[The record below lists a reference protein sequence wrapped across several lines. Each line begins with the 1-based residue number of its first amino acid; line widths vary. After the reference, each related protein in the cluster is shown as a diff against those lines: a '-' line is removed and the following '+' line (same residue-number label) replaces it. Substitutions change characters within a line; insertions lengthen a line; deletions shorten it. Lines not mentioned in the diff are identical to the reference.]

1 MCGFVSRALGI
12 NTDGPK
18 LPAPPPGPAADAPT
32 APVFGQDQSTAANLA
47 SNKRGRSS
55 LRIDLASGGLGEGT
69 GLNIPQ

>member
-18 LPAPPPGPAADAPT
+18 LAAPPPGPSADAPT
-32 APVFGQDQSTAANLA
+32 APVFGGDQGAAASLA
-47 SNKRGRSS
+47 SKRGRSA

>member
-18 LPAPPPGPAADAPT
+18 LPAPPAGPAADAPT
-32 APVFGQDQSTAANLA
+32 APVFGADQGTAAALA
-47 SNKRGRSS
+47 SKRGRSA